1 MNPVMQEKVT
11 EVIRQIDEQNS
22 KSFNFGANMRL
33 LNMKKMENWVKSR
46 RQGLQQIETMNKA
59 EIAEEIFKVWDRK
72 LRRYIIFED
81 LAEHLITL
89 GVAPDQHTVRKIMLA
104 LKGED
109 ANFPDYS
116 RSKSSSDSSELS
128 RFGSAACEKID
139 QEFREENEEF
149 VHQQYVRII
158 GASLQENEQLMGQS
172 PKKDKTPTDPA
183 SCSLKTAAAR

>member
-1 MNPVMQEKVT
+1 LQDVDDTAFVQNVRLIGKMLNHHDEFQEAMNRKIKIVAAGEKITTAAMNPVMQEKVT

-109 ANFPDYS
+109 ANFPD
-116 RSKSSSDSSELS
+116 
-128 RFGSAACEKID
+128 
-139 QEFREENEEF
+139 
-149 VHQQYVRII
+149 
-158 GASLQENEQLMGQS
+158 
-172 PKKDKTPTDPA
+172 
-183 SCSLKTAAAR
+183 